1 LASKTILLSLVAVI
15 VVTWLLAASITQI
28 QPISGSPGNSG
39 TNSGGG
45 GSSGSGGSTGFG
57 GGTGSGL
64 GGSGLGGS
72 FGFNL
77 PHFNFTLPKF
87 NLNLSMFNIH
97 FPKLSF
103 TLPSLGNIFG
113 FGGSGSS
120 AGSGGSGSSG
130 SGGSGSGGGS
140 GGGGSSGGSG
150 GSGSSGSGG
159 SGSAGGSG
167 SGGTSASTTPHP
179 VLPHVNQILIIII
192 ISIVA
197 VFAVVLTLSKMSFSR
212 KKDSAE
218 EENGNDLL
226 LSVAT
231 ADEDESMNNLEISIG
246 AGETIAPLKGW
257 SSGNDIIR
265 PDIKPDL
272 PLIWSSGDNLS
283 IDYDPDETLKSSC
296 GIHMET
302 AGKATL
308 TPTNGCNVIEA
319 GVGRRREMKFIRGVR
334 YESDVID
341 LVRLNIIKETDFH
354 NEDLTIR
361 EIIDKIPIGRNLKDR
376 GELPLLVEIFERS
389 FYGKMKL
396 DRKGYED
403 FLYGLSKTMT
413 KPKVIICKGDS
424 DTN

>member
-45 GSSGSGGSTGFG
+45 GFSGSGGSTGFG

-97 FPKLSF
+97 FPKLNF
-103 TLPSLGNIFG
+103 TLPSLGNIF
-113 FGGSGSS
+113 
-120 AGSGGSGSSG
+120 
-130 SGGSGSGGGS
+130 GS

-319 GVGRRREMKFIRGVR
+319 GVGRRREMRFIRGVR

-361 EIIDKIPIGRNLKDR
+361 EIIDKIPIGRNIKDR

-396 DRKGYED
+396 DRKGYEE